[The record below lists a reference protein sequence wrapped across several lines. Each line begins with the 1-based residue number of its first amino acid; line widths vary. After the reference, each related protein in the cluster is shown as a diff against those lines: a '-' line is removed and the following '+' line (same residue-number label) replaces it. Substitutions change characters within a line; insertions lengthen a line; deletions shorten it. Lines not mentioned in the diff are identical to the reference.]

1 MSTWIMIDKE
11 SNKDI
16 DSRQETRRCFQ
27 LLSSRVS
34 IPELLVSC
42 QQQPDNDDE
51 DGSCE
56 SAATILGTPFLHRC
70 ERGDVPSLR
79 GIERC
84 AREFRR
90 VFSTSCI
97 VYLAPFTRLLAG
109 IDYLAIT
116 VFRIVRGHSCLSVVP
131 FSPFLSPV
139 MAPTPRPLSL
149 TPSFS
154 PCSRPLVLFFS
165 ILARSSAPLR
175 PTRSLQEFF
184 AQQRAYRYGIMQR

>member
-1 MSTWIMIDKE
+1 MA
-11 SNKDI
+11 
-16 DSRQETRRCFQ
+16 CFQ
-27 LLSSRVS
+27 LLSFQDISLSRNF
-34 IPELLVSC
+34 LASC
-42 QQQPDNDDE
+42 QPIVRQQRPRT
-51 DGSCE
+51 
-56 SAATILGTPFLHRC
+56 AAAREPYTAWRYS
-70 ERGDVPSLR
+70 ERRAVSSSLLAGYVPSSLR

-139 MAPTPRPLSL
+139 MAPAPRLPPLSSPFFPILPPLLPARPLI
-149 TPSFS
+149 
-154 PCSRPLVLFFS
+154 LFLAV
-165 ILARSSAPLR
+165 LARSSAPLR

-184 AQQRAYRYGIMQR
+184 AQQRAYR